1 MKTANSVKTE
11 DASGLSVEYM
21 PESQKPNSKNKQLVH
36 EKSIPEHIIDG
47 SIVIDSTEAFA
58 SILKQFPN
66 QPALVKK
73 YADLLFRQ
81 ELLDLA
87 AKSYGEAARLYI
99 EAGRLLQALVAK
111 KQQWLIKPPSNQEM
125 HLLFSALEQADF
137 EPTPFK
143 LLFDKLAPAEILAII
158 SGFVRVRLLPG
169 KLVKKAGDVETD
181 LYFVLSGT
189 LKDSIYPSLDTKER
203 VHRKRN
209 IYLSE
214 DDYFGEIYPFKQD
227 HAGKSDIKTV
237 TQVELVKISR
247 QKLMKLSREF
257 PRLESALIELFK
269 IRSEPSEPGGP
280 QSVRKADR
288 YQLPIK
294 MNLELAPKG
303 SFKNPLVVD
312 GYSSDISIGG
322 ICVVLNGH
330 SEHIGQLLASL
341 PETADNNKI
350 RVSFP
355 GDTMEL
361 KVLGNI
367 KWRHEIHFNDRKT
380 LALGIRFEEDSPKL
394 RGMLFMFANSLGAN
408 KTVSKAS

>member
-1 MKTANSVKTE
+1 LDHGKTE
-11 DASGLSVEYM
+11 AASGLSLSYM
-21 PESQKPNSKNKQLVH
+21 SEPQTPHSSDKLPVH

-47 SIVIDSTEAFA
+47 SIVIDSAEAFA
-58 SILKQFPN
+58 SILKQFPDN
-66 QPALVKK
+66 PPLVKK

-99 EAGRLLQALVAK
+99 VSGELLQALIAK
-111 KQQWLIKPPSNQEM
+111 KQQWLIKPPSNREI
-125 HLLFSALEQADF
+125 HLLFAALEQANLK
-137 EPTPFK
+137 PTPFK
-143 LLFDKLAPAEILAII
+143 MLFDKLAPPEILAII
-158 SGFVRVRLLPG
+158 SGFVRVRLFAG
-169 KLVKKAGDVETD
+169 KTVKNAGDRETD
-181 LYFVLSGT
+181 LYFVVSGT
-189 LKDSIYPSLDTKER
+189 MKDSIYPSLETKEK
-203 VHRKRN
+203 VHRKRT
-209 IYLSE
+209 IYLS
-214 DDYFGEIYPFKQD
+214 DDDFFGGIYPFKKD
-227 HAGKSDIKTV
+227 HTCKSDIKTV

-247 QKLMKLSREF
+247 QKLMRLTREF
-257 PRLESALIELFK
+257 PRLEPALIDLFK
-269 IRSEPSEPGGP
+269 IRSGPAGPSEP
-280 QSVRKADR
+280 QTVRKADR

-330 SEHIGQLLASL
+330 SEHIGHLLASL
-341 PETADNNKI
+341 PETADKGRV

-355 GDTMEL
+355 GETMEL

-367 KWRHEIHFNDRKT
+367 KWHHEIHFNGRKT

-408 KTVSKAS
+408 KKAPRPS

>member
-1 MKTANSVKTE
+1 MTNVASVFDRKNM
-11 DASGLSVEYM
+11 S
-21 PESQKPNSKNKQLVH
+21 ESQPLKINKQPIG
-36 EKSIPEHIIDG
+36 EKTIPEHIIDG

-66 QPALVKK
+66 HPALVKK

-99 EAGRLLQALVAK
+99 ETGRLLQALIAK
-111 KQQWLIKPPSNQEM
+111 KQQWLIKPPSNREM
-125 HLLFSALEQADF
+125 HLVFSALEQGDF
-137 EPTPFK
+137 KPTPFK
-143 LLFDKLAPAEILAII
+143 MLFDKLTPTEILATL
-158 SGFVRVRLLPG
+158 SGFVRVRLFAG
-169 KLVKKAGDVETD
+169 KTVRKAGDLETD
-181 LYFVLSGT
+181 LYFVVSGT
-189 LKDSIYPSLDTKER
+189 LKDSIYPSLETKEK
-203 VHRKRN
+203 VHRKRT
-209 IYLSE
+209 IYLS
-214 DDYFGEIYPFKQD
+214 DDDFFGEIYPFKKD
-227 HAGKSDIKTV
+227 HTCKSDIKAV

-257 PRLESALIELFK
+257 PKLEPALIDVFK
-269 IRSEPSEPGGP
+269 IRSEPSEPDKP
-280 QSVRKADR
+280 QTVRKADR

-330 SEHIGQLLASL
+330 SEHIGHLLASL
-341 PETADNNKI
+341 PETADNSRV

-367 KWRHEIHFNDRKT
+367 KWRHEIHFNGRKT

-394 RGMLFMFANSLGAN
+394 RGMLFMFANSLGIN
-408 KTVSKAS
+408 KAAPKAS